1 MLRMDSIV
9 GTAQTRPGRRSFT
22 RPLLADALRGI
33 SGFSRG
39 LEPSFTRHDA
49 RTIELSK
56 ADGTR
61 RTGRRKPEG
70 REGTDMA
77 ELWKSLPSWVRN
89 IVIPIIVVVLAW
101 KLLWVVVS
109 SLIGL
114 LINGLVL
121 VGIAAAVIILVKKA
135 SKH

>member
-1 MLRMDSIV
+1 
-9 GTAQTRPGRRSFT
+9 
-22 RPLLADALRGI
+22 
-33 SGFSRG
+33 
-39 LEPSFTRHDA
+39 
-49 RTIELSK
+49 
-56 ADGTR
+56 
-61 RTGRRKPEG
+61 
-70 REGTDMA
+70 MA